1 MRLGRAV
8 LWLSGAGRPG
18 RTRVA
23 QAPGEGRGGCSQG
36 GPPPGLG
43 HCSECRGGSRVSA
56 SEEAG
61 VQGARER
68 GLRKECGAREDDQ
81 ASGTQAWSGRPG
93 PSNRAEQLP
102 ELTCQTLDTGQQ
114 RHGTGPAAA
123 AAQGLGTRPR
133 RLASCGSHHHPAA
146 TATPMKQGHSG
157 SPLPCLGRLSRV
169 LTPPHLHGKGTC
181 FPRIVY

>member
-1 MRLGRAV
+1 M

-68 GLRKECGAREDDQ
+68 RLRKECGAREDDQ

-123 AAQGLGTRPR
+123 AAQDLGTRPR
-133 RLASCGSHHHPAA
+133 HLVSCGSHHHPAVP
-146 TATPMKQGHSG
+146 ATPMKQGHSG

-181 FPRIVY
+181 FPLIVY